1 MVAANI
7 FKNMRNRLSYSHT
20 SVLKVIQD
28 GFKKCLKLLC
38 FQVLRLKQ
46 LAVDRVNVV
55 DDVEAVAP
63 LCLLEPVF
71 QLYHGRLYGQSHLL
85 TIAFGDA
92 DVPARSVFILRGLPV
107 AEVREH
113 TVCLRRRYQDNFL
126 FEACPGLFVADL
138 KHKRGFEILNL
149 LELPRVAQLDMPPKG
164 LLVTLYLH
172 TAAAALPFSA
182 SAAENAVNMIGI
194 QDEMRNNVGET
205 DANCTF
211 EIKDGALTV
220 TVGSENTTGQAECY
234 IMAETFDQ
242 SVFNF
247 ESMPNL
253 YWDVSGN
260 AKWDLWIRCNNV
272 EGSDDDAGLIKLSK
286 LSGSPDGVEAGKVSV
301 NLYEAI
307 NNDDIL
313 TMSDATNTTLRVV
326 KYVVYGQPGD
336 SVTIN
341 SLYFAAEEQSEVPVN
356 SGSGS
361 TSEAT
366 SSDASTSGTASKA
379 PTSSS
384 QVETGESVLPIIGIT
399 ALAVVASSA
408 VIVSAKKRK

>member
-1 MVAANI
+1 MKIKKALGIFAAAAL
-7 FKNMRNRLSYSHT
+7 M
-20 SVLKVIQD
+20 
-28 GFKKCLKLLC
+28 
-38 FQVLRLKQ
+38 
-46 LAVDRVNVV
+46 
-55 DDVEAVAP
+55 
-63 LCLLEPVF
+63 
-71 QLYHGRLYGQSHLL
+71 
-85 TIAFGDA
+85 
-92 DVPARSVFILRGLPV
+92 
-107 AEVREH
+107 
-113 TVCLRRRYQDNFL
+113 
-126 FEACPGLFVADL
+126 
-138 KHKRGFEILNL
+138 
-149 LELPRVAQLDMPPKG
+149 
-164 LLVTLYLH
+164 
-172 TAAAALPFSA
+172 AAAALPFSA

-286 LSGSPDGVEAGKVSV
+286 LSGSPDGVEAGKGSV

>member
-1 MVAANI
+1 MKIKKALGIFAAAAL
-7 FKNMRNRLSYSHT
+7 M
-20 SVLKVIQD
+20 
-28 GFKKCLKLLC
+28 
-38 FQVLRLKQ
+38 
-46 LAVDRVNVV
+46 
-55 DDVEAVAP
+55 
-63 LCLLEPVF
+63 
-71 QLYHGRLYGQSHLL
+71 
-85 TIAFGDA
+85 
-92 DVPARSVFILRGLPV
+92 
-107 AEVREH
+107 
-113 TVCLRRRYQDNFL
+113 
-126 FEACPGLFVADL
+126 
-138 KHKRGFEILNL
+138 
-149 LELPRVAQLDMPPKG
+149 
-164 LLVTLYLH
+164 
-172 TAAAALPFSA
+172 AAAALPFSA